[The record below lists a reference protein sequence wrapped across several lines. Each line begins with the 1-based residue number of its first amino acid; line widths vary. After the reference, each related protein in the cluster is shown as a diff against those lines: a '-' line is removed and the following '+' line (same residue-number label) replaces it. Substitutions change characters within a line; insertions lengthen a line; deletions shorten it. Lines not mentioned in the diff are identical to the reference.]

1 METGPEQFTDTQQ
14 TWARVYLSLVVT
26 FLMTSMSDRNIII
39 WGSEGTDGAS
49 YLWDWPGIVGVR
61 RAAVD
66 VRLSQ
71 QGMTFLSFFL
81 KVATFSFTTIGCKL
95 RTRLLLFF
103 LEDGWVGGMRTTGNV
118 LKDTVSNLT
127 RISIGLLTQ
136 KVERRPRANSFLL
149 RNQPLCKLLL
159 ALHCNNFF
167 NKWWIFCLIIY
178 D

>member
-71 QGMTFLSFFL
+71 QWMTFLSFFL

-103 LEDGWVGGMRTTGNV
+103 WRMGGSGGWGLQEMCWRTLSPIWHGFQLGCSLKKLNEGPV
-118 LKDTVSNLT
+118 LTHSFCEINHFANFSSLYIAI
-127 RISIGLLTQ
+127 IS
-136 KVERRPRANSFLL
+136 
-149 RNQPLCKLLL
+149 
-159 ALHCNNFF
+159 
-167 NKWWIFCLIIY
+167 
-178 D
+178 